1 MALQLI
7 IARITALLDSVLPLL
22 FILATIVFLWGVILY
37 ITAGG
42 DEEKRKEGRNYII
55 YGLIGLFVMVAVWGI
70 VNIMIGF
77 FFPDGLPR
85 TLEIPRIP
93 GATTP

>member
-7 IARITALLDSVLPLL
+7 IARITGLLDSVLPLL

-70 VNIMIGF
+70 VNVLIGF
-77 FFPDGLPR
+77 FFPLGLPT

-93 GATTP
+93 GANP